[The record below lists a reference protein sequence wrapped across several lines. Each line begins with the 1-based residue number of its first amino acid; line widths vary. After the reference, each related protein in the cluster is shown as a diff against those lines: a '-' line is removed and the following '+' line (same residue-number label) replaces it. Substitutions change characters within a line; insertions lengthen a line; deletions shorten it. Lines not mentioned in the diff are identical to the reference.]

1 MKAKIKDKNMDVF
14 DFAKESFSNDPA
26 NRFKRIADLPVGVE
40 QEFKLLVPSVIYG
53 YQFYS
58 EAAKKW
64 LRFPYRMRDMF
75 QREAEM
81 LVAAE
86 NALGKAKFEVKLQN
100 IVCLYAR
107 NFIAEDESI
116 DVLLQVS
123 TRKPMK
129 ELTDMFRNISG
140 TGVDPRML
148 TICIKKMSDKD
159 SLITWKTEFGKPKKT
174 PIIEDFKPVR
184 LENFYADRDLWDIS
198 DTTLDLE
205 DAIANRIAQIAQE
218 QKAARGEA

>member
-1 MKAKIKDKNMDVF
+1 MDIF

-26 NRFKRIADLPVGVE
+26 NKFKRIADLPVGIE

-53 YQFYS
+53 YQFYAES
-58 EAAKKW
+58 TKKW
-64 LRFPYRMRDMF
+64 LRFPYKMRELF
-75 QREAEM
+75 QREAEE
-81 LVAAE
+81 LVAVE
-86 NALGKAKFEVKLQN
+86 NAIGKTKFEAKLQN

-107 NFIAEDESI
+107 HFISEDESI

-129 ELTDMFRNISG
+129 ELTDMFRTISG

-159 SLITWKTEFGKPKKT
+159 SVVTWKTEFGKPKRT
-174 PIIEDFKPVR
+174 PIIEDFKPIR
-184 LENFYADRDLWDIS
+184 LENFYADRDLWDVS
-198 DTTLDLE
+198 DVPMDLE
-205 DAIANRIAQIAQE
+205 NIIAHRVAQIAQE
-218 QKAARGEA
+218 QKAIIKGEL